1 MMLYFVL
8 GVVQNCEHVD
18 AVPKTHNS
26 IETAQVQRALN
37 THVHVSCVLYSI
49 VEEKKKTL
57 SRVAVALATYCR

>member
-49 VEEKKKTL
+49 VEEKKK
-57 SRVAVALATYCR
+57 R